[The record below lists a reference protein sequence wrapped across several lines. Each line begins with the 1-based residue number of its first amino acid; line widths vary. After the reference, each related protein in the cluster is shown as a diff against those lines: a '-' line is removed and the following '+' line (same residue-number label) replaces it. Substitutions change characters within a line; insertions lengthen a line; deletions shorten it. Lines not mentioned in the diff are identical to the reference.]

1 MARATPGGAAE
12 KAGNLN
18 EHLWTALRIA
28 EMLMGKV
35 RRIRLEPF
43 GEAGTGV
50 EFELVDA
57 DDVSWVEQVKGGT
70 QTWTP
75 RRLHAEGVL
84 SAAKLQVERGCRFLF
99 VALGAAATAL
109 DTLANRARQSESVD
123 EFVGSLSQAD
133 ESELSFISEAW
144 NIEILETWELLRGIY
159 VEHHTIDGLRRN
171 IDAYLRLLYTD
182 EPDVVRGDIR
192 SLCDENVH
200 RTLTA
205 QAVFDRLD
213 SRGFTSQPTTGSRS
227 VREALRNSLARQQR
241 RVEHSKPYFG
251 LAPRDDASA
260 VIEKL
265 CDHDSGQVVV
275 VDGRAGSGKSTV
287 ASGAA
292 TLLENLGW
300 HVAVA
305 RMDTDNNVTTSAGL
319 GRVIEL
325 DGSPSLLLEA
335 TAGGD
340 PALLVI
346 DQLDAVS
353 MHSGRMSDGFD
364 AVAEIVTEAKRA
376 PNIKLL
382 LVTRTVDLEADPRL
396 RGLLNAQGA
405 FGRHT
410 VGALDIEQV
419 RASLEQAGVSVPSSE
434 TTLRL
439 LCTPLHLA
447 VFSRLSESARSED
460 YSTLQQLYEKYTEEA
475 RLSVEN
481 RVGRL
486 DWGAITV
493 PMIEHMSDNEV
504 LAVPASILDAAEQ
517 RQVRAL
523 VSENLL
529 VRDESGFAFFHES
542 YFDFLFARSF
552 IAAGKDLAEFLQEHG
567 QALFRRAQTRQ
578 VLDHL
583 LATDQPMFYRTVVDL
598 LGCDRI
604 RFHIKQMVVDLLRHV
619 PHEAMDWAP
628 LDELAWNGSWI
639 SRKLVSLLRHPGWFD
654 AADSLGEWERWL
666 NDPERVKSAFNQLQI
681 AARENP
687 RRADE
692 LLRPHIG
699 ESDEWRERMAS
710 LVSMSLCSDL
720 VDFAI
725 ELVELGHLDEIDLR
739 VSGLRNLWW
748 NIYSMKNEDPAGAA
762 QIIGAILQRGL
773 ARARAEGSND
783 PFESGHLPQ
792 NSQVA
797 SAIGEIAQHVPAVFV
812 SSVLP
817 FVMEVAMT
825 GQQPHDEFL
834 PRGIRWGHRVVS
846 SNHTIDD
853 FVFDGT
859 ETALQLLAAEDPSAL
874 TAALEPLRAAESDEL
889 RFLTCRALTAAD
901 DADNAIEW
909 LVSDPRNLRLGWMD
923 SVCWASRELVAKH
936 SPLCSDELF
945 SQLEDAVLQHEP
957 DFERR
962 YPDWRDR
969 EKYEILSALDTS
981 RLSEEGGRTL
991 RELQQ
996 RFALSP
1002 PRPPEPVK
1010 AYTIGSPLSDDD
1022 AARLH
1027 DDDWLR
1033 ELREHDSPTPKWDST
1048 SDRHV
1053 GGALQLAQQ
1062 LGQHAENEPSR
1073 FAQLALRFDAQIPA
1087 AAMDAVLRKVA
1098 KGIDADLLAD
1108 LCQHARDVYGED
1120 CGLPICLAIRDAE
1133 TVDARLVRL
1142 LQDCAGDTDPDHE
1155 SARTTA
1161 PGGQHYWRGDL
1172 LTAGINSTRGQAAC
1186 AIARVLSSGSTHVD
1200 DLMGTIEALAMDQ
1213 IMAVQTCAADAVSAL
1228 ARHDER
1234 AALDLAQELLG
1245 DKIELLGSQTVSNL
1259 LRFAVMKE
1267 PDRFAYFL
1275 AAALKHGG
1283 EISDQAGR
1291 IWAIARWYGRLPV
1304 DFVDDF
1310 GVLPPDARRGAA
1322 TVFANSAS
1330 DCIDDLIDAFSDPAV
1345 AVRSAAS
1352 RIVWEIGSLD
1362 AADAERLIGGLL
1374 DSPALE
1380 QAIDGL
1386 IHTLAELDGAL
1397 PPSSLTVCERTVGI
1411 KGTELG
1417 DIRTSAAVIGRDLV
1431 SLVLRLYR
1439 QSDAPE
1445 RARCLD
1451 IVDRLVEI
1459 DAYDAMQALD
1469 EER

>member
-1 MARATPGGAAE
+1 MAKAMPGGASE
-12 KAGNLN
+12 KAGNVN
-18 EHLWTALRIA
+18 EHLWTTLRIA

-35 RRIRLEPF
+35 RRIRLEPL

-57 DDVSWVEQVKGGT
+57 DEISWVEQVKGGARS
-70 QTWTP
+70 WTP
-75 RRLHAEGVL
+75 RRLHTAGML
-84 SAAKLQVERGCRFLF
+84 SAAKLQVERGRRFLF

-109 DTLANRARQSESVD
+109 DTLATRARQSESVD
-123 EFVGSLSQAD
+123 EFVESLSQLD
-133 ESELSFISEAW
+133 ESALTFVSEAW
-144 NIEILETWELLRGIY
+144 NVEILETWELLRGIY

-182 EPDVVRGDIR
+182 EPDVVRGDLR
-192 SLCDENVH
+192 NLCDENVH
-200 RTLTA
+200 RTLTD
-205 QAVFDRLD
+205 QAVIDRLD
-213 SRGFTSQPTTGSRS
+213 SRGFTPQPTTGSRS
-227 VREALRNSLARQQR
+227 VREAFRNSLARQQR

-251 LAPRDDASA
+251 LVPRDDASA
-260 VIEKL
+260 VVEKL

-275 VDGRAGSGKSTV
+275 IDGRAGCGKSTV
-287 ASGAA
+287 ASDAA
-292 TLLENLGW
+292 TLLGSRGW

-305 RMDTDNNVTTSAGL
+305 RMDTENKVTTSAGL

-325 DGSPSLLLEA
+325 DGSPTLLLEA
-335 TAGGD
+335 IAGGD

-410 VGALDIEQV
+410 VGELDIEQV
-419 RASLEQAGVSVPSSE
+419 RGSLEQAGVSVPSSE

-447 VFSRLSESARSED
+447 VFSRLSESARSQD

-475 RLSVEN
+475 RLSVED
-481 RVGRL
+481 RIGRL
-486 DWGAITV
+486 DWAAITV

-504 LAVPASILDAAEQ
+504 LAVPASILDVAEQ
-517 RQVRAL
+517 RQVQAL
-523 VSENLL
+523 VSEDVL
-529 VRDESGFAFFHES
+529 VRDESGFTFFHES

-552 IAAGKDLAEFLQEHG
+552 IGAGKNLVEFLQEHG

-583 LATDQPMFYRTVVDL
+583 LATDQRRFYGTAVEL

-604 RFHIKQMVVDLLRHV
+604 RSHIKQMVVDLLRHV

-628 LDELAWNGSWI
+628 LDELAWSGSWI
-639 SRKLVSLLRHPGWFD
+639 SRKLVGLLRQPGWFD
-654 AADSLGEWERWL
+654 AADSLGMWERWL
-666 NDPERVKSAFNQLQI
+666 NDPNRVEPAFNQLQI
-681 AARENP
+681 VGRERP
-687 RRADE
+687 RRAEE

-699 ESDEWRERMAS
+699 KSDEWRERSAS
-710 LVSMSLCSDL
+710 LISISLRSEL
-720 VDFAI
+720 IDFAI
-725 ELVELGHLDEIDLR
+725 ELIELGHLDETSLPL
-739 VSGLRNLWW
+739 SGFRDLWW
-748 NIYSMKNEDPAGAA
+748 SVYSMTNEDPAGAA
-762 QIIGAILQRGL
+762 RLIGAILQRGL
-773 ARARAEGSND
+773 ARARAEGSKD

-792 NSQVA
+792 DSQVA
-797 SAIGEIAQHVPAVFV
+797 SAIGEIAQRVPAVFV
-812 SSVLP
+812 NSVLP
-817 FVMEVAMT
+817 FVMELAMT
-825 GQQPHDEFL
+825 GQQPHGEFL
-834 PRGIRWGHRVVS
+834 PRGSRWGHRIVS
-846 SNHTIDD
+846 SSHTIDD

-859 ETALQLLAAEDPSAL
+859 EQALQLLAAEDPVAL

-901 DADNAIEW
+901 DPDDAITW

-923 SVCWASRELVAKH
+923 GVCWASRELAEKH
-936 SPLCSDELF
+936 SPLCSDEQF
-945 SQLEDAVLQHEP
+945 SRLEDAVLQHEP
-957 DFERR
+957 NFETQH
-962 YPDWRDR
+962 PEWRGL

-981 RLSEEGGRTL
+981 RLTEEGGRAL

-996 RFALSP
+996 RFAQSP
-1002 PRPPEPVK
+1002 PQPPQPIK
-1010 AYTIGSPLSDDD
+1010 TYTIGSPLSDDD
-1022 AARLH
+1022 AALLH

-1033 ELREHDSPTPKWDST
+1033 KLREHDSPRPKWDPT

-1053 GGALQLAQQ
+1053 GGARQLAQH
-1062 LGQHAENEPSR
+1062 LGQHAENEPRR

-1087 AAMDAVLRKVA
+1087 DAIDAVLGKVA

-1120 CGLPICLAIRDAE
+1120 CGLSISRAIRDAE
-1133 TVDARLVRL
+1133 TVDARLVGL
-1142 LQDCAGDTDPDHE
+1142 LKDCAGDTDPDHE

-1161 PGGQHYWRGDL
+1161 PGGQRYWRGDL

-1186 AIARVLSSGSTHVD
+1186 AIARVLSSGATHVD
-1200 DLMGTIEALAMDQ
+1200 DLTGTIEALAMDP

-1234 AALDLAQELLG
+1234 AALNLALKLLG
-1245 DKIELLGSQTVSNL
+1245 DKIELLGSPTVQNL
-1259 LRFAVMKE
+1259 LRFAIMNE
-1267 PDRFAYFL
+1267 PEQLAYFL
-1275 AAALKHGG
+1275 AAALEHGG

-1291 IWAIARWYGRLPV
+1291 IWAIARWHSRLPA

-1310 GVLPPDARRGAA
+1310 DVLPPDARRGAA
-1322 TVFANSAS
+1322 TVFASSAA
-1330 DCIDDLIDAFSDPAV
+1330 DCMDDLIDAFSDPDV
-1345 AVRSAAS
+1345 DVRSAAS
-1352 RIVWEIGSLD
+1352 RVVWEVASLD
-1362 AADAERLIGGLL
+1362 AADAERLIAALV

-1380 QAIDGL
+1380 QASEGL

-1397 PPSSLTVCERTVGI
+1397 PLSSLAVCERTVEI
-1411 KGTELG
+1411 KATDLG

-1439 QSDAPE
+1439 QSGAPE

-1451 IVDRLVEI
+1451 IIDRLVEI